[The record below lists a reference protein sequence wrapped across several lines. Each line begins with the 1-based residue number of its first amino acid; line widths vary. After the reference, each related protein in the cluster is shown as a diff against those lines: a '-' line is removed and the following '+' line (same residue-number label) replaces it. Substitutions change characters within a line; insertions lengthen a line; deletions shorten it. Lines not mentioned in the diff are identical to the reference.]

1 MVPTCLLDMP
11 VSAKGSELLFGRSV
25 CPITRQTGRGRTSG
39 AARKGAKDETDNDV
53 PGCGGRDGRVA
64 FRHSGREPQVE
75 TPSPGLSAPAPNIT
89 DQKLDAAAAAL
100 KRVAVLQ
107 QTYRQRLAQAPAQA
121 DKDRITAEADTALT
135 NAVADQGLT
144 VEEYVSIMDVAQND
158 PEVRGKILQ
167 RIRPS
172 QNDRN

>member
-1 MVPTCLLDMP
+1 MRLITTSLAAVVVTAAWHFAIP
-11 VSAKGSELLFGRSV
+11 VAN
-25 CPITRQTGRGRTSG
+25 
-39 AARKGAKDETDNDV
+39 A
-53 PGCGGRDGRVA
+53 
-64 FRHSGREPQVE
+64 QVE

-135 NAVADQGLT
+135 NAVADQGLRWRNT
-144 VEEYVSIMDVAQND
+144 F
-158 PEVRGKILQ
+158 
-167 RIRPS
+167 PS
-172 QNDRN
+172 WTWRRTIPRFAEKSFSAFVLHKTIGTS

>member
-1 MVPTCLLDMP
+1 MRLITTSLAAVVVTAAWHFAIP
-11 VSAKGSELLFGRSV
+11 VAN
-25 CPITRQTGRGRTSG
+25 
-39 AARKGAKDETDNDV
+39 A
-53 PGCGGRDGRVA
+53 
-64 FRHSGREPQVE
+64 QVE

>member
-1 MVPTCLLDMP
+1 MDRNSCSAVLFAPSHVKQAVAERAVRRAKEPKMRLITTSLAAVVVTAAWHFAIP
-11 VSAKGSELLFGRSV
+11 VAN
-25 CPITRQTGRGRTSG
+25 
-39 AARKGAKDETDNDV
+39 A
-53 PGCGGRDGRVA
+53 
-64 FRHSGREPQVE
+64 QVE

-135 NAVADQGLT
+135 NAVADQGLRWRNT
-144 VEEYVSIMDVAQND
+144 FPSCVAQND

>member
-1 MVPTCLLDMP
+1 MP
-11 VSAKGSELLFGRSV
+11 ASARGSELLFSRSV
-25 CPITRQTGRGRTSG
+25 CSPYFNQAVPERAVRRAKERKMRLITTSLAAVVVTAAWQFAIPI
-39 AARKGAKDETDNDV
+39 ANA
-53 PGCGGRDGRVA
+53 
-64 FRHSGREPQVE
+64 QVE

-107 QTYRQRLAQAPAQA
+107 QTYRQRLAQAAAQA

-144 VEEYVSIMDVAQND
+144 VEEYFSIMEVAQND

>member
-1 MVPTCLLDMP
+1 MSSRHASVRKRIGTPLRSLCLLHRT
-11 VSAKGSELLFGRSV
+11 S
-25 CPITRQTGRGRTSG
+25 TGRRRTSG
-39 AARKGAKDETDNDV
+39 AARKGAKDETDNHAAV
-53 PGCGGRDGRVA
+53 VVTAASHFAIPGA
-64 FRHSGREPQVE
+64 NAQAQP
-75 TPSPGLSAPAPNIT
+75 PSPGLSAPAPKNIP

-100 KRVAVLQ
+100 KQVAILQ

-135 NAVADQGLT
+135 GAVEDQGLT

-158 PEVRGKILQ
+158 PEIRGKLLQ

>member
-1 MVPTCLLDMP
+1 VVVTAAWHFAIP
-11 VSAKGSELLFGRSV
+11 VAN
-25 CPITRQTGRGRTSG
+25 
-39 AARKGAKDETDNDV
+39 A
-53 PGCGGRDGRVA
+53 
-64 FRHSGREPQVE
+64 QVE

-167 RIRPS
+167 RIRPP